1 MVNRLYVIPLST
13 SSATGSALLAHKRI
27 PHRVITLP
35 PGLHG
40 GLLRFAGFEGLTVPV
55 AEIEGR
61 RLEGTLT
68 ISRALEE
75 LVPEPPLFGADPVA
89 RARIEAAEQWGE
101 AELQPVPRR
110 IFRYCLVHDSALR
123 RWAATEVV
131 GAPSAAG
138 ELLRPLGERLARRS
152 GADREAVRADLAAL
166 PALLDRTDA
175 LIAEG
180 TIGGEPAKRRGLP
193 GVRQHPGA
201 ARVRGESRPAG
212 GRPALR
218 RRRTARVSVLA
229 RAHPPKPGARRA
241 RPQLSEGSL
250 GMVASS
256 R

>member
-75 LVPEPPLFGADPVA
+75 LVHEPPLFGADPVA

-110 IFRYCLVHDSALR
+110 IFRYCLVHDRGLR

-138 ELLRPLGERLARRS
+138 ELLRPLGELLARRS

-180 TIGGEPAKRRGLP
+180 TIGGEPSN
-193 GVRQHPGA
+193 A
-201 ARVRGESRPAG
+201 ADFQVFASIRVLLEF
-212 GRPALR
+212 
-218 RRRTARVSVLA
+218 
-229 RAHPPKPGARRA
+229 
-241 RPQLSEGSL
+241 EGSL
-250 GMVASS
+250 GRLVAGRPCADAARRVYPSWLGPMPHS
-256 R
+256 PVLDELGLS